1 MKPMHFLF
9 AGLFALSTG
18 INPLFAQ
25 QKAYSLD
32 FKGDKYET
40 QTIAVNGTDY
50 KIRAFERI
58 VYVRNPVDTAYQILN
73 VYVPEGYFNGET
85 INGYTAAT
93 APFFFPNR
101 VGGYMAAQPAT
112 AINTPN
118 GRPAGGGNPPQ
129 GPGGMPPNGM
139 GGNRGPSAIAMALS
153 KGYVVA
159 SAGARGRMTKDAQG
173 LYTGK
178 SPAALVDL
186 KAAIRYLKYNDKTMP
201 GDANK
206 IISNGT
212 SAGGAMSSLLG
223 ATGNNKDYEPYL
235 TALGAAPA
243 KDDIFAVSA
252 YCPIT
257 NLDHA
262 DAAYEWQFNGINTY
276 KRGGPMQSNNAA
288 GADLTPEQ
296 ITVSAQLKALFPAYL
311 NSLNLKHPNGQRLS
325 LDNNGNGSFKEYVK
339 AYVIASAQKALQSGK
354 DLSAHTWLTISGGKV
369 TGLDFDAFVRYQERM
384 KTPPAFDALDL
395 GSPENQ
401 EFGTAMVDK
410 QHFTAFSASHST
422 VQAPRADESFV
433 RMLNPMHYIG
443 AAGTQT
449 AKHWR
454 IRHGSKDKDTSL
466 AIAVML
472 ATYLQNKGYAVDL
485 ELPWDRPH
493 SGDYDLDELFQ
504 WTDSLCK

>member
-1 MKPMHFLF
+1 MHFLF
-9 AGLFALSTG
+9 AGLFAVSAGTT
-18 INPLFAQ
+18 PLLAQ
-25 QKAYSLD
+25 PKRYSLD
-32 FKGDKYET
+32 FDAGKYEP
-40 QTIAVNGTDY
+40 QTVTVNGNEIS
-50 KIRAFERI
+50 IRAFERI
-58 VYVRNPVDTAYQILN
+58 VYVANPVDTTYQILN
-73 VYVPEGYFNGET
+73 IYIPEGYFHGET
-85 INGYTAAT
+85 INGYTARS
-93 APFFFPNR
+93 APVFFPNR
-101 VGGYMAAQPAT
+101 IGGYMAAQPAT

-118 GRPAGGGNPPQ
+118 GRPPGNGTPPQ
-129 GPGGMPPNGM
+129 GPGGAPPNGMGM
-139 GGNRGPSAIAMALS
+139 GGNRGPSAMALALS

-173 LYTGK
+173 LFTGK

-186 KAAIRYLKYNDKTMP
+186 KAAIRYLKYNDEAMP

-235 TALGAAPA
+235 KDLGAAPA
-243 KDDIFAVSA
+243 NDDIFAVSA

-257 NLDHA
+257 NLDNA
-262 DAAYEWQFNGINTY
+262 DAAYEWQFNGVNTY
-276 KRGGPMQSNNAA
+276 RRGGPMQGNNAA
-288 GADLTPEQ
+288 GAALTPEQ

-311 NSLNLKHPNGQRLS
+311 NSLQLTAPDGQRLS
-325 LDNNGNGSFKEYVK
+325 LDNSGNGSFKEYVN
-339 AYVIASAQKALQSGK
+339 AYVIASAQKALGSGK
-354 DLSAHTWLTISGGKV
+354 DLSAHSWLTISGGKV
-369 TGLDFDAFVRYQERM
+369 TDLNFDAFVRYQERM

-401 EFGTAMVDK
+401 EFGTATVDK

-422 VQAPRADESFV
+422 VQAPRADEQFV

-443 AAGTQT
+443 TKGTQT
-449 AKHWR
+449 AKYWR

-466 AIAVML
+466 AIPVIL
-472 ATYLQNKGYAVDL
+472 ATYLQNKGYTVNL

-504 WTDSLCK
+504 WVDQLCK